1 MCRRD
6 FLSSTRLVS
15 AFLMTMKPVRLHK
28 SVWRKNE
35 CSCFCFRG
43 GAIRRPESRRNS
55 KAGVTSN
62 RKDGPVRCR
71 RAKAFFSWLQF
82 AARKKISRPTS
93 QSRKSRGVP
102 GGELNSRP
110 TPNAFGAALVLQ
122 IINREL
128 WILLSLQ
135 HFFDTARL
143 RERRELL
150 ACDKFEL
157 FAQSFCGV
165 RMSSL
170 VLGNSRI

>member
-1 MCRRD
+1 M
-6 FLSSTRLVS
+6 
-15 AFLMTMKPVRLHK
+15 
-28 SVWRKNE
+28 
-35 CSCFCFRG
+35 
-43 GAIRRPESRRNS
+43 
-55 KAGVTSN
+55 
-62 RKDGPVRCR
+62 
-71 RAKAFFSWLQF
+71 
-82 AARKKISRPTS
+82 
-93 QSRKSRGVP
+93 P

-157 FAQSFCGV
+157 FAQSLLCACVLV
-165 RMSSL
+165 RVEQISHLNQRSNPDSA
-170 VLGNSRI
+170 VLRL